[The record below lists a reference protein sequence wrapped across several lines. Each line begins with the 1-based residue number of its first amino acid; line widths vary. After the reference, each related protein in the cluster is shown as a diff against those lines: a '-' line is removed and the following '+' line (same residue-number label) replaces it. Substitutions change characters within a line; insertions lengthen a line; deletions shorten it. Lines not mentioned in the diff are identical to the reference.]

1 MSKVETITD
10 AAIGEDQETSGAYQL
25 DDQIGF
31 ILRLASQRHVS
42 IFQNLSPGG
51 LTPTQF
57 ATLIR
62 VVEMGECSQNHLGRM
77 VSMDVATIKGVVD
90 RLKKKGLVQLA
101 PDPND
106 KRRTTITPSEAAIQM
121 IDELHQHGL
130 RISEET
136 MQPLTA
142 KERVTLIRLL
152 RKII

>member
-1 MSKVETITD
+1 MSKVETVAE
-10 AAIGEDQETSGAYQL
+10 AAIGEYQETAADYQL

-90 RLKKKGLVQLA
+90 RLKKKGLVRLA
-101 PDPND
+101 PDLND
-106 KRRTTITPSEAAIQM
+106 KRRTTITPSDTAKQM
-121 IDELHQHGL
+121 VGELHELGL

-142 KERVTLIRLL
+142 KERATLMRLL